1 VKAGRPTRHIEK
13 VSASSASGRT
23 TISTARYESHMRL
36 FDDEMEDPDDDDPEE
51 DLYRDRRP
59 AQEAQAVTAEAA
71 AVATE
76 ASNLREFFEE
86 RTAILEHDAGLPR
99 PEAEA
104 EAARITAMY
113 ARNRESPWA
122 SLRAALSRY
131 PVLAAQ
137 LPDRRGPVDSLARPR
152 STCARAPSPTLSR
165 AVLSSPRPRSRLRAK
180 AAPR

>member
-1 VKAGRPTRHIEK
+1 
-13 VSASSASGRT
+13 
-23 TISTARYESHMRL
+23 MRL
-36 FDDEMEDPDDDDPEE
+36 FDDEMEDPDDDDSEE
-51 DLYRDRRP
+51 GLCRDRRP
-59 AQEAQAVTAEAA
+59 AQEAQAVTGEAA

-76 ASNLREFFEE
+76 ASDLREFFEE

-104 EAARITAMY
+104 ARITAMY
-113 ARNRESPWA
+113 ARNRGSPWA

-152 STCARAPSPTLSR
+152 STCARAPSPALSR
-165 AVLSSPRPRSRLRAK
+165 AVLSSPRPRSRPRAK